1 MSLCIILLLLL
12 KLNNIM
18 KASLIGYNPTNFIT
32 ALELVKKGFVVDILY
47 LNKSKK
53 TNTNRTLGISKNN
66 FKFLSQNLKQIHNFS
81 WPITKIKIFNQKN
94 NLSEFMDF
102 SNKNEKI
109 FFLIKYVDLF
119 NLSERACKKS
129 KKISFKI
136 TTNKDLE
143 NLEDKNKYDFII
155 NSNNKNILTK
165 KYFNKTIEKDYNSF
179 AFTGILHHHKIKNN
193 TAVQIFTKYGPLAFL
208 PFSQTKTSIVYSVQK
223 KYYLENKSIKKLI
236 LEFNKTYKIKKL
248 DKLEKF
254 DLNFSFSRN
263 IFYKNI
269 LCFGDLMHKIHPLA
283 GQGFNMTLRD
293 IKILNN
299 LIDEKRSFGLE
310 INESL
315 LLEFKNKIQHFNLI
329 FGTGINLINEFF
341 EIDNKLN
348 SRFSK
353 NLFKILNR
361 NKTFKK
367 YTTIFADKGINLNY

>member
-1 MSLCIILLLLL
+1 
-12 KLNNIM
+12 M
-18 KASLIGYNPTNFIT
+18 KVSLIGYNPTNFIT
-32 ALELVKKGFVVDILY
+32 ALELIKKGFVVDILY

-66 FKFLSQNLKQIHNFS
+66 FEFLAQNLKQIDKFS
-81 WPITKIKIFNQKN
+81 WPITKIKVFNQKN
-94 NLSEFMDF
+94 NFNESIYF
-102 SNKNEKI
+102 SNKNEKN
-109 FFLIKYVDLF
+109 FFLIKYIDLF
-119 NLSERACKKS
+119 NLSEKACKKS
-129 KKISFKI
+129 KKICFKLV
-136 TTNKDLE
+136 TSKYLE
-143 NLEDKNKYDFII
+143 NLQDQNKYDFII
-155 NSNNKNILTK
+155 NSDNKNILTK
-165 KYFNKTIEKDYNSF
+165 KYFNKIIKKDYNSS

-223 KYYLENKSIKKLI
+223 KFHLENKSIKKLI

-269 LCFGDLMHKIHPLA
+269 LCFGDPMHKIHPLA

-299 LIDEKRSFGLE
+299 LIDEKISYGLE

-315 LLEFKNKIQHFNLI
+315 LFDFKNKIQHFNLI
-329 FGTGINLINEFF
+329 FATGINLINEFF
-341 EIDNKLN
+341 LLDNKLN
-348 SRFSK
+348 SRVSK

>member
-1 MSLCIILLLLL
+1 MDVCLV
-12 KLNNIM
+12 
-18 KASLIGYNPTNFIT
+18 GYNLANFII
-32 ALELVKKGFVVDILY
+32 ALELIKKGFSVEILY
-47 LNKSKK
+47 ENISKK
-53 TNTNRTLGISKNN
+53 NKTNRTIGISKNN
-66 FKFLSQNLKQIHNFS
+66 FKLLSSNLKNIYNYS
-81 WPITKIKIFNQKN
+81 WPIHKIKVYNHRN
-94 NLSEFMDF
+94 NSNEFIDF
-102 SNKNEKI
+102 SNENEI
-109 FFLIKYVDLF
+109 FFIIKYTDLF
-119 NLSERACKKS
+119 SLLETACKKS
-129 KKISFKI
+129 KKIIFKLA
-136 TTNKDLE
+136 TNKKIE
-143 NLEDKNKYDFII
+143 NLAIKNKYDFIM
-155 NSNNKNILTK
+155 NSDSKNILAK
-165 KYFNKTIEKDYNSF
+165 KYFNKIIKKNYNSS

-223 KYYLENKSIKKLI
+223 KFHLENKSIKKLI

-254 DLNFSFSRN
+254 DLSFSFSRN

-269 LCFGDLMHKIHPLA
+269 LCFGDPMHKIHPLA

-299 LIDEKRSFGLE
+299 LIDEKISYGLE

-315 LLEFKNKIQHFNLI
+315 LFDFKNKIQHFNLI
-329 FGTGINLINEFF
+329 FATGINLINEFF
-341 EIDNKLN
+341 LLDNKLN
-348 SRFSK
+348 SRVSK